1 MIHKTKGLEKNMK
14 KAEITDIS
22 VKSTKDQILAAYH
35 DVLAQLTEKQ
45 VESPQE
51 AKKKHEE
58 KTVVIKAAAHS
69 PDAILSDLSG
79 IKLKSIKQLDILS
92 EELLSEFQKLSDIHQ
107 AIDAEQKHLEELYQ
121 IKETAHTLAALLQT
135 HAEQKEQ
142 MKREMEQQ
150 KKALEESM
158 SSQRSHWKEENAH
171 LERDSKEQ
179 REKLEKERK
188 REEEEYTYD
197 LDIKRRKEMDDY
209 NVRKAALEKELL
221 EMKEDLQKRELSIVE
236 KEKILLD
243 LQSQVER
250 FPEQLKQTIAEAE
263 EKLRSQLLQQHTFE
277 SQLKEKEQ
285 EGLIKLN
292 ELRVTSLQAKI
303 KEQEIL
309 LKELNQKT
317 DQATQQVQLIA
328 CRALDV
334 SAQRFA
340 SPLNSDEKTVVS
352 QKKD

>member
-1 MIHKTKGLEKNMK
+1 MK
-14 KAEITDIS
+14 KTEITDVS
-22 VKSTKDQILAAYH
+22 AKSTKDQILAAYH

-45 VESPQE
+45 VDSPQE
-51 AKKKHEE
+51 VKKKQEE
-58 KTVVIKAAAHS
+58 KTVVVKAAAHS

-79 IKLKSIKQLDILS
+79 IKLKSIKQLDMLS
-92 EELLSEFQKLSDIHQ
+92 EELLSEFQKLSDIRQ

-135 HAEQKEQ
+135 HADQKEQ

-150 KKALEESM
+150 KQAFEESM
-158 SSQRSHWKEENAH
+158 TAQRSHWKEENAQ
-171 LERDSKEQ
+171 LDCDFKEQ
-179 REKLEKERK
+179 KEKLEKERK
-188 REEEEYTYD
+188 REEEEYVYA
-197 LDIKRRKEMDDY
+197 LDIKRRKEMDDD
-209 NVRKAALEKELL
+209 NTRKAALEKELL
-221 EMKEDLQKRELSIVE
+221 EMKEDLQKREIALSE
-236 KEKILLD
+236 KEKILSD
-243 LQSQVER
+243 LQSQVAQ
-250 FPEQLKQTIAEAE
+250 FPEQLKQAIIEAE
-263 EKLRSQLLQQHTFE
+263 EKLRSQILQQHTFE
-277 SQLKEKEQ
+277 SQLKEKEH

-340 SPLNSDEKTVVS
+340 PPLNSDEKTVVVP

>member
-1 MIHKTKGLEKNMK
+1 MIQKTKGLEKNMK
-14 KAEITDIS
+14 KAEISDIS

-58 KTVVIKAAAHS
+58 KTVVVKAAAHS

-92 EELLSEFQKLSDIHQ
+92 EELLSEFQKLSDIRQ
-107 AIDAEQKHLEELYQ
+107 AIDSEQKHLEELYQ

-158 SSQRSHWKEENAH
+158 ASQRSHWQQENAH
-171 LERDSKEQ
+171 
-179 REKLEKERK
+179 
-188 REEEEYTYD
+188 
-197 LDIKRRKEMDDY
+197 
-209 NVRKAALEKELL
+209 L
-221 EMKEDLQKRELSIVE
+221 EMKEDLQKREFAIVE

-250 FPEQLKQTIAEAE
+250 FPEQLKQTIAETE

-334 SAQRFA
+334 SAQRFT
-340 SPLNSDEKTVVS
+340 SPLNSDEKTLAP